1 PAAGAVVG
9 DDLLEHGGE
18 GGRIERFALT
28 HGDGAGSLIVVP
40 GGDDALGIGH
50 DRAVVHKD
58 VDVVLRRQQGANV
71 AVQHEVRTVSA
82 FDGLGDL
89 WVGCVDQ
96 LAHLAANGL
105 LPGGQAGDIGVN
117 AWIGYIGHDRFDG

>member
-1 PAAGAVVG
+1 MSVATNPSRGRRATPFLGQALIGGSLLAFQLAPAAGAVVG

-58 VDVVLRRQQGANV
+58 VDVVLRRQQGAKV
-71 AVQHEVRTVSA
+71 AMQHELRTVSA
-82 FDGLGDL
+82 
-89 WVGCVDQ
+89 VY
-96 LAHLAANGL
+96 
-105 LPGGQAGDIGVN
+105 GG
-117 AWIGYIGHDRFDG
+117 